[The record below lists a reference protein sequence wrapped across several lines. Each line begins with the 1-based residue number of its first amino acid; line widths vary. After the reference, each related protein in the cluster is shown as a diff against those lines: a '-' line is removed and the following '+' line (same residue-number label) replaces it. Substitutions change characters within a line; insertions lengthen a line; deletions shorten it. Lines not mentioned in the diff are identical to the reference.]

1 MDRLFSERP
10 PKGMLKSL
18 DDFFGSAKERSFPVD
33 IHETHS
39 EYTLTATLPG
49 IPRSQISI
57 DVLAHAVTISAKHG
71 DRKHKNQGLFQRK
84 FQPVLFQEP
93 FPFRNRLM
101 KQM

>member
-1 MDRLFSERP
+1 
-10 PKGMLKSL
+10 MLKSL

-57 DVLAHAVTISAKHG
+57 DVLAHSVTISAKHG
-71 DRKHKNQGLFQRK
+71 DRKDKNQGLFHK
-84 FQPVLFQEP
+84 EVSAGTFQEP
-93 FPFRNRLM
+93 FPFQNRLM